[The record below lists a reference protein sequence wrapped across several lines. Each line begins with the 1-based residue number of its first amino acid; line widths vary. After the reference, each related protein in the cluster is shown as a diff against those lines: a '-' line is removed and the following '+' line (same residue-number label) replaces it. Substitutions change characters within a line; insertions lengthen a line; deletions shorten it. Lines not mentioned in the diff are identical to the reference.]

1 LKTTEAHHHHVLV
14 LKDIMIPETMKPSVN
29 HVIINAHLALTEILV
44 TFVPMLEKEITVI
57 AQLEHTMMELATQF
71 VKLVTLNVPLVI
83 WTFVLLVLKEETQ
96 QTFQTVTVLPTNT
109 YTKTN
114 VTIVTINVPHVTHQL
129 LIAQNVLTL
138 TEFHWPVNV
147 MLDFM
152 MMENQ
157 LNVSHVLTD
166 VTLVMEPPMLV
177 SNVMM
182 EESMPQPVL
191 AQMDFSM
198 TESIPNVLDVHTN
211 VYLVKKT
218 QKTVYFVPVT
228 ELKNQNVVVLKD
240 SITLKDKPNVKLV
253 TPNAKLAQNTQIVTE
268 ENVHQT
274 ETKILGQLVIAHLD
288 GTKTLNWH
296 AHNVT
301 LNVEP
306 VSTQLITVKLV
317 PKTESMPHFV
327 AAHTELTKM
336 VMLSALI
343 VTHNVKLV

>member
-1 LKTTEAHHHHVLV
+1 
-14 LKDIMIPETMKPSVN
+14 
-29 HVIINAHLALTEILV
+29 
-44 TFVPMLEKEITVI
+44 
-57 AQLEHTMMELATQF
+57 
-71 VKLVTLNVPLVI
+71 
-83 WTFVLLVLKEETQ
+83 
-96 QTFQTVTVLPTNT
+96 
-109 YTKTN
+109 
-114 VTIVTINVPHVTHQL
+114 
-129 LIAQNVLTL
+129 
-138 TEFHWPVNV
+138 
-147 MLDFM
+147 
-152 MMENQ
+152 
-157 LNVSHVLTD
+157 VLTD

-253 TPNAKLAQNTQIVTE
+253 TPNVKLAQNTPIVTE

-288 GTKTLNWH
+288 GTKTLN
-296 AHNVT
+296 
-301 LNVEP
+301 
-306 VSTQLITVKLV
+306 
-317 PKTESMPHFV
+317 
-327 AAHTELTKM
+327 
-336 VMLSALI
+336 
-343 VTHNVKLV
+343 

>member
-1 LKTTEAHHHHVLV
+1 
-14 LKDIMIPETMKPSVN
+14 
-29 HVIINAHLALTEILV
+29 
-44 TFVPMLEKEITVI
+44 
-57 AQLEHTMMELATQF
+57 
-71 VKLVTLNVPLVI
+71 
-83 WTFVLLVLKEETQ
+83 
-96 QTFQTVTVLPTNT
+96 
-109 YTKTN
+109 
-114 VTIVTINVPHVTHQL
+114 
-129 LIAQNVLTL
+129 
-138 TEFHWPVNV
+138 

-198 TESIPNVLDVHTN
+198 TELIPNVLDVHTN

-253 TPNAKLAQNTQIVTE
+253 IPNAKLAQNTPIVTE

-274 ETKILGQLVIAHLD
+274 ETKIHGQLVIAHLD
-288 GTKTLNWH
+288 GTKTLN
-296 AHNVT
+296 
-301 LNVEP
+301 
-306 VSTQLITVKLV
+306 
-317 PKTESMPHFV
+317 
-327 AAHTELTKM
+327 
-336 VMLSALI
+336 
-343 VTHNVKLV
+343 